1 VGRLKVASFTVHAT
15 AEQSVRWK
23 RAAEAEG
30 FASAGAWLAGAAD
43 AYLKVRARAGLPVPL
58 SWRRFGRYRVVL
70 MDGREVRLPGRVS
83 PPFGIFRGTAEGAGR
98 PGCGRHTLVYLPS
111 GRIVATLGT
120 ERDCKALAAEL
131 ARVWVRWDGQ
141 GGEPSRDAGP
151 ILERHQWEL

>member
-1 VGRLKVASFTVHAT
+1 MKTASFTVKAT

-23 RAAEAEG
+23 RAADAEG
-30 FASAGAWLAGAAD
+30 FSSAGGWLAAAAD

-70 MDGREVRLPGRVS
+70 MDGREVTLPGRVS
-83 PPFGIFRGTAEGAGR
+83 PPFGIFRGTAEGPGLE
-98 PGCGRHTLVYLPS
+98 GCGRHTLVYLPT
-111 GRIVATLGT
+111 GRILATLGT

-141 GGEPSRDAGP
+141 GQEPAQDPARLLQRFQRENA
-151 ILERHQWEL
+151 